1 MTAQEILLAKI
12 KESQRQSTKVET
24 ISADQLPADEKFV
37 IWGKK
42 ELEAASRNVEV
53 VFRSLPRVRKD
64 GTGMFYEL
72 RLKDGTV
79 VNSNDPCDSN
89 VARIV
94 EIPSHVVENGVRK
107 KVYTL
112 KWNNDAKE
120 YSFNELNYCDVNRVN
135 CVGPGVFSYEME
147 LQAKINMKIIRVA
160 AVADK

>member
-1 MTAQEILLAKI
+1 MTAEQILLAKI
-12 KESQRQSTKVET
+12 KESQRVSTKVET
-24 ISADQLPADEKFV
+24 VSISSIPTDKPFV

-94 EIPSHVVENGVRK
+94 EIPSEVSINGVMH

-112 KWNNDAKE
+112 KWDNDSKS
-120 YSFNELNYCDVNRVN
+120 YSSNELNYCDVNRVN